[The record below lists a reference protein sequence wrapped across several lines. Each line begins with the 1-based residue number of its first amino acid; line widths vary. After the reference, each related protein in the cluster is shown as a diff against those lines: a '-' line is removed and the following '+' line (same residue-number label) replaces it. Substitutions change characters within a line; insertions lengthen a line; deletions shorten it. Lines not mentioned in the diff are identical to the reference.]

1 MRATGAV
8 RRLDGDDEVDLLG
21 DGSRPPAVFDLD
33 DPIPVTDDV
42 ECLGQPRRVEDR
54 RQVGRKGVV
63 ERGSTVVRL
72 QRRQSRQLLSAALND
87 WKTLAYEER
96 DGGVAIVTLDREDV
110 HNAFDHQMELELQDM
125 WLFLRR
131 NEDVNAVVLTG
142 AGEKAFC
149 TGIDRDES
157 VNHYLEDPSR
167 VNRPEGRTGHVST
180 PFMFNDPGSHICPK
194 ANDLWKPIITAV
206 NGIACG
212 GAFYFL
218 GESDIIIAAEHAT
231 FFDPHVSYG
240 MVAGFETAHLLQKV
254 PFGEMLR
261 IALMGGH
268 ERVSA
273 ARALEIGLVSEVLPA
288 DELLDKAVWIAER
301 IAMSPP
307 LAVQGTLKAA
317 WMAHEV
323 TRREAIAQMSS
334 IVLLGTEYENIEAG
348 QKTFHEKREKPRIR

>member
-1 MRATGAV
+1 
-8 RRLDGDDEVDLLG
+8 VD
-21 DGSRPPAVFDLD
+21 S
-33 DPIPVTDDV
+33 
-42 ECLGQPRRVEDR
+42 
-54 RQVGRKGVV
+54 
-63 ERGSTVVRL
+63 
-72 QRRQSRQLLSAALND
+72 

-96 DGGVAIVTLDREDV
+96 GRVAIVTLNRPEV
-110 HNAFDHQMELELQDM
+110 YNAFNHKMELELQDM

-131 NEDVNAVVLTG
+131 NDDVNAVVLTG

-149 TGIDRDES
+149 TGIDREDS
-157 VNHYLEDPSR
+157 IRQYLEAPDR
-167 VNRPEGRTGHVST
+167 KNRPRARTGRVST
-180 PFMFNDPGSHICPK
+180 PFMFDDPGSHICPK
-194 ANDLWKPIITAV
+194 TNDLWKPIVTAV

-218 GESDIIIAAEHAT
+218 GESDVIIAADHAT

-240 MVAGFETAHLLQKV
+240 MVAGYETAHLLQKV

-261 IALMGGH
+261 IALMGSH

-273 ARALEIGLVSEVLPA
+273 ARALQIGLVSEVVPA
-288 DELLDKAVWIAER
+288 GELLDQALWIAEK

-307 LAVQGTLKAA
+307 LAIQGTLKAA
-317 WMAHEV
+317 WMAREV

-348 QKTFHEKREKPRIR
+348 QKTFHENREKPRIR